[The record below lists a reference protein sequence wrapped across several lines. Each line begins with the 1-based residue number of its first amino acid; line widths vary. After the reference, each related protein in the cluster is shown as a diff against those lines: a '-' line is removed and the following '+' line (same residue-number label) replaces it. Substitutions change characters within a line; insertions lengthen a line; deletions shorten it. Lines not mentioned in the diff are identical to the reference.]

1 MQNSSCKR
9 LASDWASWREMRDLV
24 QKKLAESD
32 DEGEANWKLPKA
44 ERMSPAMRLPP
55 EIPRDSMK

>member
-1 MQNSSCKR
+1 
-9 LASDWASWREMRDLV
+9 MRDLV

-32 DEGEANWKLPKA
+32 DDGEANWKLPKA